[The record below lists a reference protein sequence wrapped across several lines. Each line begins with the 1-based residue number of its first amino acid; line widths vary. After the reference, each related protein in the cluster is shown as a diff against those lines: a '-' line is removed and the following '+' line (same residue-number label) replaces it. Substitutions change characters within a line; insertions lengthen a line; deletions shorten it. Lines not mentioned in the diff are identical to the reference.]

1 MYVNAQKD
9 HILTMEDV
17 FHADLSL
24 EILQDQNVNV
34 PLLLL
39 TGMDTIV
46 YYAIDKEY
54 LIRLWEL
61 AHVQIQRDGM
71 DLIVLVSVQ
80 KVTIKLENYV
90 SVL

>member
-9 HILTMEDV
+9 HILTMEGV
-17 FHADLSL
+17 FHVDLSL
-24 EILQDQNVNV
+24 EILQDRNVNV

-54 LIRLWEL
+54 LILLWEL

-80 KVTIKLENYV
+80 KVTIKLENYA